1 MRMPSKSSWG
11 IIEKNNLDAECAF
24 KQFAGKSLK
33 EAEEMFRDNALHYQ
47 EDLLAMPAI
56 AFNYYAPVFAKYV
69 LSNNAKGDSDGASS
83 FLHMVIELIQAN
95 RSLATEKTE
104 HTLIAA
110 AKIVAT
116 RQAFYDADIDIYGD
130 FSDLYD
136 QIIQLAART

>member
-1 MRMPSKSSWG
+1 
-11 IIEKNNLDAECAF
+11 
-24 KQFAGKSLK
+24 
-33 EAEEMFRDNALHYQ
+33 MFRENALHYQ
-47 EDLLAMPAI
+47 EDLLAMPSI

-69 LSNNAKGDSDGASS
+69 LSNDARGDSDGASS
-83 FLHMVIELIQAN
+83 FLHMVLELIQAN
-95 RSLATEKTE
+95 RSLGTEETE
-104 HTLIAA
+104 QTLLAA